1 MSPPLAGVRVV
12 DASEGVAG
20 PYCAL
25 QLADAGAEVTKLETG
40 DGDRTRQWAPR
51 TASGQS
57 VAYLALN
64 RGKRQVP
71 AGPAGDERAAQLE
84 RWAAWADV
92 IVVDGDGPVIRLLP
106 WERAREVNRR
116 LIYCVIS
123 GYGPNG
129 PWASRVAGELA
140 AQMASEATAS
150 LGRIGEPPVR
160 VGTDMAGM
168 FAGIHAVQAVAAA
181 LVAREADG
189 EGDRID
195 VSLFGSLVTMRSTLW
210 VALSNPD
217 EWWGFHLDS
226 YVKPPFHG
234 FQCRDGRIYFELRGF
249 TAAQR
254 EALLDELGMSWAS
267 QDARYEKLLADAA
280 GGSGR
285 YTHELMDIWD
295 SGLRGWTCQEAI
307 EIIERHGGVAL
318 PMNDYSALLAAEQVK
333 HLNIVQ
339 NGHGPDGTEIP
350 YIRSPWHFESAGLG
364 GNG

>member
-1 MSPPLAGVRVV
+1 MSPPLAGVRVI
-12 DASEGVAG
+12 DASDGVAG

-64 RGKRQVP
+64 RNKRQVDV
-71 AGPAGDERAAQLE
+71 AGDQAAAQLE
-84 RWAAWADV
+84 RLAAQADV
-92 IVVDGDGPVIRLLP
+92 LIVDNDGPAIRLLS

-129 PWASRVAGELA
+129 PWAGRAAGELA
-140 AQMASEATAS
+140 AQMASEATSS
-150 LGRIGEPPVR
+150 LGRVGEPPVR
-160 VGTDMAGM
+160 AGTDMASM

-181 LVAREADG
+181 LVTREADG

-254 EALLDELGMSWAS
+254 EALLEELGMSWAS
-267 QDARYEKLLADAA
+267 QDPRHAKLLADGA

-285 YTHELMDIWD
+285 YTHELMDIWE
-295 SGLRGWTCQEAI
+295 SGLRGWTCAEAI

-318 PMNDYSALLAAEQVK
+318 PMNDYSSLLADEQVR
-333 HLNIVQ
+333 HLNIVRKGQ
-339 NGHGPDGTEIP
+339 GPDGAEIP
-350 YIRSPWHFESAGLG
+350 YIRSPWLFGSAG
-364 GNG
+364 